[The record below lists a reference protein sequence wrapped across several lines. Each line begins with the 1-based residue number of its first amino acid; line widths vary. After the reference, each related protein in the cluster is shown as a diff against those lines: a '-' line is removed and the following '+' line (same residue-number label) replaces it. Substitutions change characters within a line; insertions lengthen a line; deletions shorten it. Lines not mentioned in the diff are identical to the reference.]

1 MGDKF
6 KKKIKTI
13 KNPDTKFYFLVI
25 CGIGFG
31 VWGGLTP
38 PEGEISPSFLVL
50 IAQLFIL
57 AATILGLDI
66 KFNIKEGIFE
76 SGDIDEEGKKRVTLR
91 LKSYREAHQQRS

>member
-6 KKKIKTI
+6 KKKVKAI
-13 KNPDTKFYFLVI
+13 KNPDKKFYFLVI

-31 VWGGLTP
+31 IWGGLTP

-57 AATILGLDI
+57 SATILGLDI
-66 KFNIKEGIFE
+66 KFNLKEGIFE
-76 SGDIDEEGKKRVTLR
+76 SGDGDVDEEEEK
-91 LKSYREAHQQRS
+91 

>member
-6 KKKIKTI
+6 KKKVKAI
-13 KNPDTKFYFLVI
+13 KNPDKKFYILVLI
-25 CGIGFG
+25 GVGFG
-31 VWGGLTP
+31 IWGGLTP
-38 PEGEISPSFLVL
+38 PEGEISPSFLIM

-76 SGDIDEEGKKRVTLR
+76 SGDIDDE
-91 LKSYREAHQQRS
+91 

>member
-1 MGDKF
+1 LKKVLTYKNHSKMGDNF
-6 KKKIKTI
+6 KKKVKAI
-13 KNPDTKFYFLVI
+13 KNPNTKFYFLVL

-38 PEGEISPSFLVL
+38 PEGEISPSFLVM

-66 KFNIKEGIFE
+66 KMNIKEGIFE
-76 SGDIDEEGKKRVTLR
+76 SGDIDEEEK
-91 LKSYREAHQQRS
+91 

>member
-6 KKKIKTI
+6 KKKVKAI
-13 KNPDTKFYFLVI
+13 KNPDKKFYFLV
-25 CGIGFG
+25 CAGIGFG
-31 VWGGLTP
+31 IWGGLTP
-38 PEGEISPSFLVL
+38 PEGEISPSFLIL

-76 SGDIDEEGKKRVTLR
+76 SGDIDEE
-91 LKSYREAHQQRS
+91 ENE

>member
-6 KKKIKTI
+6 KKSIKTI

-38 PEGEISPSFLVL
+38 PEGEISPSFLIL
-50 IAQLFIL
+50 IAQFFIL

-76 SGDIDEEGKKRVTLR
+76 SGDIDEEKEK
-91 LKSYREAHQQRS
+91 

>member
-6 KKKIKTI
+6 KKKVRAI
-13 KNPDTKFYFLVI
+13 KNPDKKFYFLVFA
-25 CGIGFG
+25 GIGFG
-31 VWGGLTP
+31 IWGGLTP
-38 PEGEISPSFLVL
+38 PEGEVSPSFLIL

-76 SGDIDEEGKKRVTLR
+76 SGDIDEEEEK
-91 LKSYREAHQQRS
+91 

>member
-6 KKKIKTI
+6 KNKIKAI
-13 KNPDTKFYFLVI
+13 KNPNKKFYFLVI
-25 CGIGFG
+25 IGVGFG
-31 VWGGLTP
+31 IWGGLTP
-38 PEGEISPSFLVL
+38 PEGEISPSFLVM

-76 SGDIDEEGKKRVTLR
+76 SGDVDEEDEK
-91 LKSYREAHQQRS
+91 

>member
-13 KNPDTKFYFLVI
+13 KNPITKFYILVMM
-25 CGIGFG
+25 GLGFG
-31 VWGGLTP
+31 IWGGLTP
-38 PEGEISPSFLVL
+38 PEGEISPSFLVM

-76 SGDIDEEGKKRVTLR
+76 SGDIDEEEKK
-91 LKSYREAHQQRS
+91 